1 MQLTRKHQYRLDL
14 TQEELRVVGLA
25 LLGKWESV
33 KVEASKLNQRLL
45 EERRRIIL
53 DELDLIEGAME
64 IASGERSATPG
75 QEDQNTQPTG

>member
-1 MQLTRKHQYRLDL
+1 MQMSRKHQYRLDL

-33 KVEASKLNQRLL
+33 KVEASKLNQKLL
-45 EERRRIIL
+45 DERRRIIL
-53 DELDLIEGAME
+53 DELNLIEGAME

-75 QEDQNTQPTG
+75 QESNHH